1 MNDHFWP
8 SLYPGMIVGGLV
20 GLTFGGFIAVLVGAA
35 GGTIGAGAMY
45 FLTAW
50 LGLEDSIASLAGLI
64 GGAAIGSYGFTALYL
79 RWTQRSRS
87 P

>member
-20 GLTFGGFIAVLVGAA
+20 GLTLGGFVSVLVGAA
-35 GGTIGAGAMY
+35 GGTAGAGAMY
-45 FLTAW
+45 FATAW

-64 GGAAIGSYGFTALYL
+64 GGAAAGSYALTALYL